1 MANTYLSRTS
11 GTPTNALKWTFS
23 AWVKIASIPNDTFLL
38 DFNTDGN
45 NRSNIGFQEANDRF
59 IVYEKVSGST
69 NQLLETT
76 RVFRD
81 HNAWYHIVASCDR
94 TLATA
99 SDRTKIYINGVR
111 ETSFS
116 TETQPTQNATGII
129 NTGVNTLIGKYS
141 QSGLYFDGCLS
152 HVHFVDGTAYD
163 ASTFGETDA
172 TSGIW
177 KSKTAPSVTYGNNGF
192 FLKFENSGAMG
203 TDSSGNSNTFA
214 VGGGTLTQNVDT
226 PDNNFATLN
235 PLPSQ
240 KIGTD
245 CFYEYG
251 NTNVRSSSANFRA
264 GVSGIYV
271 NKGKWYFE
279 MQQSN
284 NDCHIGIAGENKIQN
299 GGTSGGVNN
308 RLFYY
313 EDTTGYAYSYTAGN
327 GMIYFSTPS
336 DGTQTAS
343 YGNTFGSSDTVGCFA
358 DLDNNKLY
366 FSKNGTIQN
375 SGTGYAIQGD
385 IYYAFGSSINN
396 GDTSL
401 NYGNGSF
408 KGVKLTGTTFADA
421 NGEGIFKYSPN
432 QAGASNFDSAAKN
445 FYTLN
450 TKNLKE
456 FG

>member
-141 QSGLYFDGCLS
+141 QSGLYFDGS
-152 HVHFVDGTAYD
+152 MTHIHFVDGTAYD
-163 ASTFGETDA
+163 ASTFGETDS

-177 KSKTAPSVTYGNNGF
+177 KPKTAPSVTYGNNGF

-226 PDNNFATLN
+226 PSNVFCTLN
-235 PLPSQ
+235 TLIPTSN
-240 KIGTD
+240 IT
-245 CFYEYG
+245 YTNG
-251 NTNVRSSSANFRA
+251 NTTMASTTYSNFPL
-264 GVSGIYV
+264 GTLGF
-271 NKGKWYFE
+271 KTGKWY
-279 MQQSN
+279 
-284 NDCHIGIAGENKIQN
+284 
-299 GGTSGGVNN
+299 
-308 RLFYY
+308 Y
-313 EDTTGYAYSYTAGN
+313 EAKMVSTHMKFGFAEVEIPQGDPDSASVIPAYW
-327 GMIYFSTPS
+327 I
-336 DGTQTAS
+336 
-343 YGNTFGSSDTVGCFA
+343 YGNASSVITANNHSGSNQSTRAGFTTWSANDILGLA
-358 DLDNNKLY
+358 IDLDNGKFYASL
-366 FSKNGTIQN
+366 NGTWYNSADPANGTNALITSITARKSGDFVPFLG
-375 SGTGYAIQGD
+375 SGTSSARTNHIN
-385 IYYAFGSSINN
+385 FGS
-396 GDTSL
+396 G
-401 NYGNGSF
+401 F
-408 KGVKLTGTTFADA
+408 FGTTAVASANADA
-421 NGEGIFKYSPN
+421 NGH
-432 QAGASNFDSAAKN
+432 GAFEYAVPSG
-445 FYTLN
+445 FYAIC
-450 TKNLKE
+450 TKNIKE